1 MSDLTPHELADQI
14 TRQLDQLTD
23 LLTQLPAHQAT
34 ALIARIL
41 TPETGLFDQTTRL
54 VAAGS
59 RFAKD
64 QAERGTLPADVWL
77 ALGRAANELD
87 AVAADLD
94 EYRETLRRVARQPAN
109 PAPKPSSPAALVVRR
124 RR

>member
-1 MSDLTPHELADQI
+1 MSDLNPNGLADQI
-14 TRQLDQLTD
+14 TRQLDQLTG
-23 LLTQLPAHQAT
+23 LLAQLPADQAT

-41 TPETGLFDQTTRL
+41 TPEWGLFDQTTRL

-64 QAERGTLPADVWL
+64 QAERGALPAEVWL

-87 AVAADLD
+87 AIAADLD
-94 EYRETLRRVARQPAN
+94 EYRDTLRRVARQPAN
-109 PAPKPSSPAALVVRR
+109 LAPKPPTPAAPVVRR
-124 RR
+124 GR